1 MARVSTY
8 FLGEMDNSNALGL
21 EFGAMDT
28 LPANNRGGRNQ
39 YSKQAWED
47 TPYSFKFIQAKT
59 MLQQGKTYQQ
69 VHAATGLSSATIAKI
84 SKGEIEISPSWIKPL
99 KQVESAKLSALTHQ
113 ILDSITPDVISKS
126 SLLQRTTAA
135 AQLIDKRRLIDGE
148 STANVL
154 HADLMTTLADDRA
167 RLMHQ
172 LEQLK

>member
-1 MARVSTY
+1 
-8 FLGEMDNSNALGL
+8 
-21 EFGAMDT
+21 
-28 LPANNRGGRNQ
+28 
-39 YSKQAWED
+39 
-47 TPYSFKFIQAKT
+47 
-59 MLQQGKTYQQ
+59 MLDQGKTYDQI
-69 VHAATGLSSATIAKI
+69 HAATGLSSRTIAKI
-84 SKGEIEISPSWIKPL
+84 SKGEIEISPSWVKPL
-99 KQVESAKLSALTHQ
+99 KSVESAKLSALTHQ
-113 ILDSITPDVISKS
+113 ILDSISPDVISKA

>member
-1 MARVSTY
+1 
-8 FLGEMDNSNALGL
+8 
-21 EFGAMDT
+21 MDT
-28 LPANNRGGRNQ
+28 LPANNRAGRNQ
-39 YSKQAWED
+39 YSKQAWEE
-47 TPYSFKFIQAKT
+47 TPYSLKYVMAKS
-59 MLQQGKTYQQ
+59 MLDSGKTYAQ
-69 VHAATGLSSATIAKI
+69 VTAATGLSSATIAKI

-99 KQVESAKLSALTHQ
+99 KSIESAKLSALTHQ
-113 ILDSITPDVISKS
+113 ILDSITPDDIAKA

-154 HADLMTTLADDRA
+154 HADLMSTLADDRA